1 VRQLRGTPTE
11 WRSQRLA
18 EIWKQ
23 LPDRLTPHGRREL
36 AGLRGSAGPL
46 LQIPVAAALAW
57 LISTD
62 LLGHQAAFFAPVAA
76 IVGLAA
82 TRGQRVR
89 HSIELMF
96 GVAVGVGVADMLI
109 RVTGVGAWQLAL
121 FVALAL
127 AAAIVLGRRHVM
139 TTEAAVSAALVATL
153 APDAQGLPPARF
165 IDALVGGA
173 VALTFSQLLFPV
185 HPVRVAREA
194 IQSIL
199 EDLASTLGDV
209 ADALERRDHDAAC
222 ESLVRARRISD
233 DWSDVERALDAGRE
247 AARFAPRR
255 RSLQERF
262 SDVEDVGLPLDLT
275 VRDSRGLARGAVR
288 ALTIGDDIPEAL
300 PVAIRNLS
308 RAAAELGAE
317 FAAGQED
324 SGARK
329 EALEATRRAT
339 AVLPDQENLST
350 SILVGQVQAT
360 SADMLRSLGVEREQ
374 AHAIVG
380 EEALTASAAG
390 GNGTRD

>member
-1 VRQLRGTPTE
+1 VRLLRGTPTD

-36 AGLRGSAGPL
+36 ARLRGSGGPL

-57 LISTD
+57 LISTEI
-62 LLGHQAAFFAPVAA
+62 LGHQAAYFAPVAA

-89 HSIELMF
+89 HSVELML

-109 RVTGVGAWQLAL
+109 RVTGTGAWQLAL
-121 FVALAL
+121 FVGLAL
-127 AAAIVLGRRHVM
+127 AAAVLLGRRHVM

-153 APDAQGLPPARF
+153 APDAQGLPPTRF

-173 VALTFSQLLFPV
+173 MALTFSQLLFPV

-194 IQSIL
+194 IESIL
-199 EDLASTLGDV
+199 ADLASILGDV
-209 ADALERRDHDAAC
+209 AGALERRDRDAAC
-222 ESLVRARRISD
+222 GSLARARRISN
-233 DWSDVERALDAGRE
+233 DWNDVERALDAGRE

-255 RSLQERF
+255 RRLQSSF

-275 VRDSRGLARGAVR
+275 VRDSRVLARGAVR
-288 ALTIGDDIPEAL
+288 ALTIGDEIPEAV

-308 RAAAELGAE
+308 RAAKELGEE

-324 SGARK
+324 SGVRK

-374 AHAIVG
+374 AHSIVG
-380 EEALTASAAG
+380 EAAVTASAAEG
-390 GNGTRD
+390 AGARG

>member
-1 VRQLRGTPTE
+1 VRLLSGTPTD

-18 EIWKQ
+18 EIWRQ

-57 LISTD
+57 LISTE
-62 LLGHQAAFFAPVAA
+62 LLGHQSAFFAPVAA

-89 HSIELMF
+89 HSVELMF
-96 GVAVGVGVADMLI
+96 GVAVGVGVADMLV
-109 RVTGVGAWQLAL
+109 RVTGTGAWQLAL
-121 FVALAL
+121 FVALSL
-127 AAAIVLGRRHVM
+127 AAALLLGRRHVM

-173 VALTFSQLLFPV
+173 VALAFSQLLFPV

-194 IQSIL
+194 IESIL
-199 EDLASTLGDV
+199 GDLAATLDEV
-209 ADALERRDHDAAC
+209 ASALERRDRDAAC
-222 ESLVRARRISD
+222 ESLNRARHISD

-255 RSLQERF
+255 RSLQGRF

-275 VRDSRGLARGAVR
+275 VRDSRVLARAAVR

-300 PVAIRNLS
+300 PVAIRNLA
-308 RAAAELGAE
+308 RAAGELRAE

-324 SGARK
+324 SGVR
-329 EALEATRRAT
+329 EDALEATRQAT
-339 AVLPDQENLST
+339 AVLPEQENLST

-360 SADMLRSLGVEREQ
+360 SADMLRSLGVEREH
-374 AHAIVG
+374 AHSIVG
-380 EEALTASAAG
+380 EAALTASAAEG
-390 GNGTRD
+390 AETRG